1 MELKHK
7 DNAEK
12 GAFQLKDGDFLAA
25 EITYVWGNDD
35 LIIIDHTGVNP
46 LYESRGLGKQLVQT
60 VVNYARERGIK
71 VLPLCPFAKRIF
83 DRTENFNDIRFIR
96 N

>member
-12 GAFQLKDGDFLAA
+12 GEFKLKDGEYSAA
-25 EITYVWGNDD
+25 EITYVWSNDE

-46 LYESRGLGKQLVQT
+46 LYEGKGLGKQLVRE
-60 VVNYARERGIK
+60 VVNLARERNIK
-71 VLPLCPFAKRIF
+71 ILPLCPFAKMIF
-83 DRTENFNDIRFIR
+83 DRTTEYDDVRFAR
-96 N
+96 